1 MLEGGSDAEKDAKV
15 AVTECR
21 DTKLEKIRATAH
33 GPERREVDEA
43 AAQPRPTGEHWARTP
58 AECEWMTKR
67 ADVRGGSDFLR
78 QADRCRAMGA
88 PFVASVLE
96 AVERQLSHAPISA
109 AMIRDWKGDPAAA
122 AIAMRF
128 NGALNALARRGAP
141 ASLTR
146 LYDGEHSDFDGA
158 IAEALSLEDAFIA
171 RWLEHPP
178 QTNEVARAG
187 AIVAALLTARTR
199 WNMPFELL
207 DLGSSAGLN
216 LNLARYDYRLGGVSV
231 GDPTSAVRIAP
242 KWRGPSPPIA
252 PLEIVS
258 GRGVDLQPL
267 DASNPDHRE
276 RLLSFAWADQRDRYK
291 RLEAALQIASIHPP
305 RVEQGEAVA
314 WLTQR
319 LEEPQP
325 EGAGRAVIHT
335 MFIQYLSD
343 EDRRRIDE
351 TMEEA
356 GARASEKAPLMRIS
370 FEWTPDRS
378 RVELRLTQWPTGSA
392 RVLAICHPYGDWL
405 EWRPAP

>member
-1 MLEGGSDAEKDAKV
+1 MEKDAKV

-21 DTKLEKIRATAH
+21 DTRLEKIRATAH
-33 GPERREVDEA
+33 GPERREVDNVA
-43 AAQPRPTGEHWARTP
+43 AKPRPTDKLWTKTP
-58 AECEWMTKR
+58 AESEWMTKR
-67 ADVRGGSDFLR
+67 AEVRGGSEFLR

-96 AVERQLSHAPISA
+96 AVERQLPHAPISA
-109 AMIRDWKGDPAAA
+109 AMIRSWEGDPAAA

-128 NGALNALARRGAP
+128 NGALNALARRGAS

-146 LYDGEHSDFDGA
+146 LYGGDHSDFDGA

-207 DLGSSAGLN
+207 DLGTSAGLN
-216 LNLARYDYRLGGVSV
+216 LNLARYFYRLGAISV
-231 GDPTSAVRIAP
+231 GDPTSAVRVEP
-242 KWRGPSPPIA
+242 QWRGPSPPIA
-252 PLEIVS
+252 PLEIAS
-258 GRGVDLQPL
+258 ARGVDLQPL
-267 DASNPDHRE
+267 DASNPEHRE
-276 RLLSFAWADQRDRYK
+276 RLLSFAWANQQDRYK

-305 RVEQGEAVA
+305 RVDQGDAMT
-314 WLTQR
+314 WLNER

-325 EGAGRAVIHT
+325 EGRGRAVIHT

-343 EDRRRIDE
+343 QDRLQIDE
-351 TMEEA
+351 TMEQA
-356 GARASEKAPLMRIS
+356 GARASDKRPLLRIG

-378 RVELRLTQWPTGSA
+378 KVELRLTQWPTGST

-405 EWRPAP
+405 DWQPTA